1 MGDIFYNESSFWG
14 MHLCW
19 GIPFIV
25 GHSRYS
31 WALVYLLGATFYN
44 ESSFWDMYF
53 CWGIPFI
60 LGRWSTCWG
69 TFLGIPK
76 TRIQNKESKI
86 RDPKPRIQT
95 MSQNRESK
103 TRTPKPGML
112 NKESKIRDPKPRIQ
126 TMNQNRESKTRSPKQ
141 RIQTQES
148 KIKASKTTTYL
159 GSRWG
164 NIFPN
169 RISSIKWFD

>member
-1 MGDIFYNESSFWG
+1 MGHSIYIWALVYLLGDIFYNESSFWG

-95 MSQNRESK
+95 M
-103 TRTPKPGML
+103 
-112 NKESKIRDPKPRIQ
+112 
-126 TMNQNRESKTRSPKQ
+126 NQNRESKTRIPKPGVQ
-141 RIQTQES
+141 NKES
-148 KIKASKTTTYL
+148 KPRNLKSKFLNQNTQHT
-159 GSRWG
+159 
-164 NIFPN
+164 
-169 RISSIKWFD
+169 